1 MTEPIDMADAPLD
14 DHATVANLVALLTG
28 YSAWNAKTAA
38 VRLDPALYPVM
49 RDLAGTRPAE
59 LISATGVIVCA
70 LVDRLALA
78 EGRPRD
84 EAWEDCAATLAL
96 QSMRKEHND
105 DG

>member
-1 MTEPIDMADAPLD
+1 MTEPIPDTEAPLD

-28 YSAWNAKTAA
+28 YSAWGGKTAA
-38 VRLDPALYPVM
+38 VRLDPVLYPVM
-49 RDLAGTRPAE
+49 ADLAGTRPAE

-78 EGRPRD
+78 EGRARD
-84 EAWEDCAATLAL
+84 EVWEDCAASLAV
-96 QSMRKEHND
+96 QSMEKEND